1 MQDGKSLK
9 ILLEISLVIIILF
22 SQTISVTAIN
32 DQGFTWGIE
41 VGDRFDYNIK
51 IEYHSSTMNVS
62 IDDKMYVIVD
72 ELNAIPDHVTQL
84 SDLTIF
90 SLALDSYTT
99 YWENGTIM
107 DDLWFDVLDVA
118 NPFSAYPVGNWSLL
132 AQIFEDASPVVITQN
147 TTMMNCSLVD
157 YPVPGN
163 VHETVFMK
171 SSGAPHSVLYIRT
184 WDSGTTIHLDFS
196 IIHTPTETGTSTGE
210 IDNILVLLAGGGVL
224 IIVVVVII
232 IRRK

>member
-1 MQDGKSLK
+1 MKNEDSLK
-9 ILLEISLVIIILF
+9 ILLGLLIVTIILF
-22 SQTISVTAIN
+22 AQTAGVSAIN
-32 DQGFTWGIE
+32 DQGLVWGIE
-41 VGDRFDYNIK
+41 VGNRFDYNIK
-51 IEYHSSTMNVS
+51 LEYHSSTMDVS

-72 ELNAIPDHVTQL
+72 ELNTIPDYVTQL

-90 SLALDSYTT
+90 SLALESYTT

-157 YPVPGN
+157 FPVVGN
-163 VHETVFMK
+163 VHETIFLK
-171 SSGAPHSVLYIRT
+171 SSGVPHSILYIRT
-184 WDSGTTIHLDFS
+184 WDSGANIHLNLTM
-196 IIHTPTETGTSTGE
+196 IQTPTGTVD
-210 IDNILVLLAGGGVL
+210 IILALVIGGVVL
-224 IIVVVVII
+224 VTVVAVVVII
-232 IRRK
+232 RRK

>member
-1 MQDGKSLK
+1 MKNEDSLN
-9 ILLEISLVIIILF
+9 ILLGLLIVTIILF
-22 SQTISVTAIN
+22 AQTAGVSAIN
-32 DQGFTWGIE
+32 DQGFVWGIE
-41 VGDRFDYNIK
+41 VGNRFDYNIK
-51 IEYHSSTMNVS
+51 MDYHSSTTNVS
-62 IDDKMYVIVD
+62 TDDKMYVIVN
-72 ELNAIPDHVTQL
+72 ELNTIPDHVTQL

-157 YPVPGN
+157 FPVVGN
-163 VHETVFMK
+163 VHETIFLK
-171 SSGAPHSVLYIRT
+171 SSGVPHSVLYIRT
-184 WDSGTTIHLDFS
+184 WDSEANIHLNLTM
-196 IIHTPTETGTSTGE
+196 IQTPTGTVD
-210 IDNILVLLAGGGVL
+210 IILALVIGGGVL
-224 IIVVVVII
+224 VTVVALVVI

>member
-1 MQDGKSLK
+1 LK
-9 ILLEISLVIIILF
+9 IFLGLSIITIILAT
-22 SQTISVTAIN
+22 QTVGVTAIN
-32 DQGFTWGIE
+32 DQGLVWGIE
-41 VGDRFDYNIK
+41 VGNRFDYNIK
-51 IEYHSSTMNVS
+51 LEYHSSTMDVS
-62 IDDKMYVIVD
+62 TDDKLYVIVD
-72 ELNAIPDHVTQL
+72 ELNTIPDHVTQL

-157 YPVPGN
+157 FPVVGN
-163 VHETVFMK
+163 VHETIFLK
-171 SSGAPHSVLYIRT
+171 SSGVPHSILYIRT
-184 WDSGTTIHLDFS
+184 WDSGAAIHLNLTM
-196 IIHTPTETGTSTGE
+196 IQTPTGTGIVHT
-210 IDNILVLLAGGGVL
+210 ILPLVVSGGVL
-224 IIVVVVII
+224 VAVVAVVVII
-232 IRRK
+232 RRK